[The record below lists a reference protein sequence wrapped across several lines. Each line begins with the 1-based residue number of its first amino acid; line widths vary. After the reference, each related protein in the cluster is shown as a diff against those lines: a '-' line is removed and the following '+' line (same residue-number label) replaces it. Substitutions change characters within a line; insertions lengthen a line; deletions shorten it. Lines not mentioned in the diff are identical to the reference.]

1 MGLSKYLKAFKN
13 SKEILE
19 GIKNNI
25 FKQEHIEAEAEARF
39 DICKQCTAL
48 DREGLHCLMSGT
60 EPCCAEC
67 GCSLELKTRSLS
79 SECPRGKWPAIMTE
93 DEEDLLIEKLDD
105 DE

>member
-13 SKEILE
+13 SKQILE

-60 EPCCAEC
+60 EPCCADVVVDY
-67 GCSLELKTRSLS
+67 KTAVAV
-79 SECPRGKWPAIMTE
+79 GKRPDWM
-93 DEEDLLIEKLDD
+93 
-105 DE
+105 